1 MQVGCMSGNGA
12 GARKHANYLVYHLKS
27 DMTCISV
34 GSVMAQLQVFWR
46 DQIQLA
52 WFRLK
57 DIQRYHGMSGV
68 HTVDKYSDS

>member
-1 MQVGCMSGNGA
+1 
-12 GARKHANYLVYHLKS
+12 
-27 DMTCISV
+27 
-34 GSVMAQLQVFWR
+34 MAQLQVFWR